1 MNLLTF
7 KKAGCVATL
16 SLCSIS
22 AFAALGQPAST
33 VAQDKQAVHA
43 SVMKQVNIAAASGTN
58 YTVQQL
64 SGDTSQN
71 VYEYINTQGIVFAVS
86 WSGPVKPD
94 LSTLLGTYFSQMA
107 DSKSQSRSNKEVV
120 NNDVVISSS
129 GRMRSFKG
137 YAYVPS
143 LTPAGFKFPA
153 LDSSSTQ

>member
-1 MNLLTF
+1 MDLLTL

-22 AFAALGQPAST
+22 AFAALGEPAST
-33 VAQDKQAVHA
+33 IVQDKQAVHA
-43 SVMKQVNIAAASGTN
+43 SVMKQVNVAATSGTN

-64 SGDTSQN
+64 SDDASQN

-94 LSTLLGTYFSQMA
+94 LSTLLGNYFSQMA
-107 DSKSQSRSNKEVV
+107 DNKSQSRAHKEVV

-143 LTPAGFKFPA
+143 LTPAGFTFPA
-153 LDSSSTQ
+153 LNAAQ